1 MFNTVRENLKNP
13 KKKAITQLVLYIIF
27 FIIVFII
34 VASNSKNDSVV
45 PIVKKTIVYDYTYN
59 ININNEIKTTTGKSK
74 DENDIYSYDHI
85 KELINKS
92 EFIEKTTYKDDSTK
106 ATYNITANDYYDE
119 CSNKCDSIIVIT
131 VYEKEYIN
139 NVVIDLNN
147 VTDYIYTIDIKYENI
162 VSK

>member
-1 MFNTVRENLKNP
+1 MFNSVRENLKDP

-34 VASNSKNDSVV
+34 VASNSNKNTVV
-45 PIVKKTIVYDYTYN
+45 PKIKKTITYDYTYN
-59 ININNEIKTTTGKSK
+59 ININNEITSTIGKSR

-85 KELINKS
+85 KELISKS
-92 EFIEKTTYKDDSTK
+92 EFIEKTTYKDDNTK
-106 ATYNITANDYYDE
+106 TTYNITANDYYDE
-119 CSNKCDSIIVIT
+119 CSDKCDSIIVIT

-147 VTDYIYTIDIKYENI
+147 VTDYVYTIDIKYENI
-162 VSK
+162 VSG